1 LIKPVGL
8 QPSLVQNQIFLKF
21 LDCDV
26 AKFTKDSVLVFRD
39 EAAAHNFD
47 LGFA

>member
-1 LIKPVGL
+1 
-8 QPSLVQNQIFLKF
+8 
-21 LDCDV
+21 V